1 MANMYNINGL
11 SYNAQENPEW
21 FTRAM
26 FGGRL
31 VQGGYIRVLT
41 GIKGDEL
48 LSMIDLDNKIL
59 QIDGKDCAW
68 TPNQIIKLSDKKAKV
83 KTYKINLE
91 QCIDEL
97 ENKRTLYMLSPGTKN
112 ESLPPELEEATLQL
126 IAIGLSNEIEE
137 MIIGGDES
145 VDPNQFNGM
154 EKTLLDS
161 TQAAKLVG
169 AVIKKANVLQTFED
183 VYNAVSED
191 VLQSED
197 AGTLYIFGSYST
209 RRILRAA
216 LADKNNQVL
225 AEAWTVDDT
234 DKRNPRIY
242 YLGVE
247 FVPVKGIG
255 KNTLICIDG
264 TNAFL
269 LTDLL
274 SDLDEIEMG
283 QFPKPNDSKVWI
295 KGRMRLGFV
304 IPFEDEAVIWSDK
317 VKTAQEAGPGN
328 NDLAITPNSLVF
340 SAAGEAKTFT
350 VVTKKGVTPEV
361 NTVVDGFTVKAGET
375 SEANGVNVTTVTVTA
390 ADNSSGIN
398 PRVGQVRVNLPDSD
412 RGAVVTL
419 NQRTEDIDTVFP

>member
-97 ENKRTLYMLSPGTKN
+97 ENKRTLYMLSPGAKN

-169 AVIKKANVLQTFED
+169 AVITKANVLQTFED

-361 NTVVDGFTVKAGET
+361 NTAVDGFTVKAGET

-390 ADNSSGIN
+390 TDNSSGIN

>member
-97 ENKRTLYMLSPGTKN
+97 ENKRTLYMLSPGAKN

-169 AVIKKANVLQTFED
+169 AVITKANVLQTFED

-390 ADNSSGIN
+390 TDNSSGIN

>member
-97 ENKRTLYMLSPGTKN
+97 ENKRTLYMLSPGAKN

-169 AVIKKANVLQTFED
+169 AVITKANVLQTFED

>member
-97 ENKRTLYMLSPGTKN
+97 ENKRTLYMLSPGAKN

-169 AVIKKANVLQTFED
+169 AVITKANVLQTFED

-317 VKTAQEAGPGN
+317 VETAQEAGPGN

-398 PRVGQVRVNLPDSD
+398 PRVGQVRINLPDSD

>member
-97 ENKRTLYMLSPGTKN
+97 ENKRTLYMLSPGAKN

-169 AVIKKANVLQTFED
+169 AVITKANVLQTFED

-361 NTVVDGFTVKAGET
+361 NTAVDGFTVKAGET

>member
-169 AVIKKANVLQTFED
+169 AVITKANVLQTFED